1 MFTPQIIFCLAA
13 QCYIGSGEPQPS
25 LERCREHIEAAM
37 IVRIRQ
43 AIPEA
48 RIRTMRCLPVSQDP
62 ET

>member
-25 LERCREHIEAAM
+25 LERCREHIAAVM

-43 AIPEA
+43 AVPEA
-48 RIRTMRCLPVSQDP
+48 RIQAMRCLPTPQDP